1 MFDRITISEVPTS
14 RTYRI
19 AFTLLKP
26 EGWRTVHDSEW
37 LAFGPSWKRDS
48 GFAIL
53 MPNRECTGNERLLGR
68 TRGIENYLETVF
80 SELEEVYLEE
90 AEDDVCPYDLRAFRG
105 RLPGVHG
112 RVIIVVSS
120 VAVEDVNFFLV
131 GFSQDERFDVLEP
144 TFRAMVGSFRPMV
157 TVPR

>member
-14 RTYRI
+14 RTFRI

-26 EGWRTVHDSEW
+26 EGWRTVHDNQW
-37 LAFGPSWKRDS
+37 LAFAPSWRRDS
-48 GFAIL
+48 GFAVL
-53 MPNRECTGNERLLGR
+53 MPNKECTGDERLLGR

-80 SELEEVYLEE
+80 TELQEVTLEEN
-90 AEDDVCPYDLRAFRG
+90 EDEMGPYDLQAFRG
-105 RLPGVHG
+105 RLPGVFG
-112 RVIIVVSS
+112 RVILVVAS

-131 GFSQDERFDVLEP
+131 GFSQDERFEVLEP
-144 TFRAMVGSFRPMV
+144 PFRAMVGSFRPMV